1 MTECEGC
8 EKYTK
13 EKLAA
18 DRAAN
23 PGFYEKMELASML
36 IPVPGAAFGKL
47 GKVITL
53 AFVGVAREVKRV
65 DSPTNKMNIE
75 CPAPAF
81 PFAAESRLGL
91 RVYSSLN

>member
-1 MTECEGC
+1 MSLRVVTTVKGNEI
-8 EKYTK
+8 
-13 EKLAA
+13 
-18 DRAAN
+18 
-23 PGFYEKMELASML
+23 F
-36 IPVPGAAFGKL
+36 
-47 GKVITL
+47 

-65 DSPTNKMNIE
+65 DSPTNKKNME